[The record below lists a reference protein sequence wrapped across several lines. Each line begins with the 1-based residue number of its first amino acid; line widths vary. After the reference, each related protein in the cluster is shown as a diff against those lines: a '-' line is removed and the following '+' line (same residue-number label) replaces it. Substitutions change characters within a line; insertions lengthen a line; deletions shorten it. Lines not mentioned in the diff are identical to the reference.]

1 MRKAAS
7 TRTIIIAMMAAVA
20 ATTTNAGSY
29 LDEMAKRDAQLA
41 LLRKEIELRDARAA
55 LAGGGLGLPTVQSL
69 SGFDDNLSAT
79 LKYPNGRKL
88 VVRRG
93 DTLPGGVEVK
103 RITRAGVVVRVAT
116 VDAGLDFDPGEDD
129 SRSSAQER
137 PPAHL
142 LPPIPQVDVPL
153 PSAAANVAPAAPAAA
168 AAKPIARQQEPGKQP
183 AVIEPSLPPEQGKP
197 KAAPNT

>member
-7 TRTIIIAMMAAVA
+7 TRAIVITLLSAVA
-20 ATTTNAGSY
+20 ATTANAGNY

-103 RITRAGVVVRVAT
+103 RITRAGVVVRQSQQRGDGGSPTGWEAARCGDPPPNSAT
-116 VDAGLDFDPGEDD
+116 YCSP
-129 SRSSAQER
+129 
-137 PPAHL
+137 
-142 LPPIPQVDVPL
+142 
-153 PSAAANVAPAAPAAA
+153 
-168 AAKPIARQQEPGKQP
+168 
-183 AVIEPSLPPEQGKP
+183 
-197 KAAPNT
+197 

>member
-7 TRTIIIAMMAAVA
+7 TRAIVITLLSAVA
-20 ATTTNAGSY
+20 ATTANAGSY

-116 VDAGLDFDPGEDD
+116 VDTGLDFDPGEDD
-129 SRSSAQER
+129 GRANVQEK

-153 PSAAANVAPAAPAAA
+153 PSSAANVTPAAPAP
-168 AAKPIARQQEPGKQP
+168 AAKPIARQQESGKQP
-183 AVIEPSLPPEQGKP
+183 AVVEPNLPPEQGKP